1 MLATTTIKRQKEIP
15 KKLLQDIL
23 HEDDNRLSVLNAR
36 YNPITGED
44 APGLRFELQI
54 SDFLEGQTLYLPVEM
69 MMEPFICAL
78 MNCGSFDLYI
88 ARYLPEGGDYQSY
101 RESVIRYFIRLRCK
115 YDFYFFAY
123 AYGRIKNK
131 EGGSDIPFYLRPA
144 QVKLCKI
151 FEQMRLSNQAILVIL
166 LKCRQWGGST
176 LTDIYMAWIQIFWKT
191 NWNSNIVGH
200 MSTSASN
207 VFAMYEKLIDAIPLW
222 LFYDLG
228 EEYPAEVKKFAG
240 VGTTQNIKEMVPR
253 HCKIQTGSA
262 LNPES
267 TRSADAAMVHLTE
280 EAFFPETEKR
290 MPAQIASASF
300 SSVNTELPYTF
311 IVREST
317 PNGKNHYYDEWMKT
331 KKVNP
336 KTGERLSAYIGV
348 FVAWFEIETYM
359 SPFKDEDERADFI
372 IELWRNRN
380 DKQYHGAYLWSLWE
394 KGASLEGIK
403 WYKNKLKTMASLE
416 EMQQEYPSDD
426 IEAFRFSGN
435 QVFDMYKVE
444 AMTEDCFAPIF
455 EGDIEGDS
463 VLPDVPPEEAGFVTP
478 KCMQNVRLVEQAGGP
493 LRVWEF
499 PDDTERVENRYIVS
513 VDIGGSHKTSDYYDM
528 VVIDRYDMM
537 YGGTEAIVAEWH
549 GHSDPDQI
557 AMRSAQLAHFYNDAL
572 LVVENNTAYS
582 KMNNTDGDVAELFF
596 PILRP
601 LYENIYSSNYSKLLK
616 HRQKETKLGF
626 NTNRN
631 NKPAIIKLLVK
642 LVRTHDYIEHEN
654 EALTEMSYYL
664 FTDKGTYEAAPGYH
678 DDRVMARAIGLWV
691 SRMDMDTPYIPVEV
705 SEDDAQRQERRRIAE
720 HTNTILG
727 NLK

>member
-1 MLATTTIKRQKEIP
+1 MATTGTIRRQKEIP
-15 KKLLQDIL
+15 QALLASIL
-23 HEDDNRLSVLNAR
+23 QEDEKRLAVLNAC
-36 YNPITGED
+36 YNPITGSQ
-44 APGLRFELQI
+44 APGMRFEMTI
-54 SDFLEGQTLYLPVEM
+54 EDFLDGQKLFLPVEM
-69 MMEPFICAL
+69 LLEPFICAL
-78 MNCGSFDLYI
+78 MNCGSFELFIYRFMGQDV
-88 ARYLPEGGDYQSY
+88 DYETC
-101 RESVIRYFIRLRCK
+101 REMVVRHFIRLRCK
-115 YDFYFFAY
+115 HDFYFFAY
-123 AYGRIKNK
+123 AYARIKNK
-131 EGGSDIPFYLRPA
+131 EGGKDIPFYLRPA
-144 QVKLCKI
+144 QVKLCKV
-151 FEQMRLSNQAILVIL
+151 FEQLRLSNRAILVIL

-176 LTDIYMAWIQIFWKT
+176 LTDIYMGWIQIFWKT

-207 VFAMYEKLIDAIPLW
+207 VFAMYEKLIENIPLW
-222 LFYDLG
+222 LFFDLG
-228 EEYPAEVKKFAG
+228 EEYPPEVKKFAG

-290 MPAQIASASF
+290 TPAQIASACF
-300 SSVNTELPYTF
+300 SSVNPELPYTF

-317 PNGKNHYYDEWMKT
+317 PNGKNHYYDEWQKT
-331 KKVNP
+331 KKRNP
-336 KTGERLSAYIGV
+336 KTGEPLSAYIGV

-359 SPFKDEDERADFI
+359 TPFKDEDEKNDFI
-372 IELWRNRN
+372 IELWENRN
-380 DKQYHGAYLWSLWE
+380 DKQYHGDYLWWLWE

-426 IEAFRFSGN
+426 IEAFRFSGK

-444 AMTEDCFAPIF
+444 AMTDDCYAPIF

-463 VLPDVPPEEAGFVTP
+463 PLPDVAPEDVGMGIP
-478 KCMQNVRLVEQAGGP
+478 RCMQNIRLIEQSGGP
-493 LRVWEF
+493 LRVWDL
-499 PDDTERVENRYIVS
+499 PDDSEVVNDRYLVS
-513 VDIGGSHKTSDYYDM
+513 VDIGGSHKTSDFYDM
-528 VVIDRYDMM
+528 VVFDRYDLM
-537 YGGTEAIVAEWH
+537 YGGTEAVVAEWH
-549 GHSDPDQI
+549 GHGDPDQI
-557 AMRSAQLAHFYNDAL
+557 AMRAAQLAHFYNDAL

-596 PILRP
+596 PILTP
-601 LYENIYSSNYSKLLK
+601 LYDNIYSGNKSKLLK

-642 LVRTHDYIEHEN
+642 LVRTHDYIEHEK

-691 SRMDMDTPYIPVEV
+691 SRMDMDTPWIPVIKTE
-705 SEDDAQRQERRRIAE
+705 EDIAKE
-720 HTNTILG
+720 EAARLKQLTSPVIG
-727 NLK
+727 NL